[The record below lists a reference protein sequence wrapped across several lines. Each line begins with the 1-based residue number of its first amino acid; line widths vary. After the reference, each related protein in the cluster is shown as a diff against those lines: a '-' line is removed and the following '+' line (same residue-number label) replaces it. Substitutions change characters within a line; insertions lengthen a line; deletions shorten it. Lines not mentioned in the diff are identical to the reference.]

1 MHGTHMNSL
10 CDRTTLARSLSLS
23 NHYMA
28 VLLGYQLRAIEVLLC
43 RHNYPPGQLRT
54 QKNYGFQQASPVR
67 RFYRC
72 HGYCIILWCIV
83 E

>member
-10 CDRTTLARSLSLS
+10 CDRTTLARSLPLS

-28 VLLGYQLRAIEVLLC
+28 VLLGYQLRAIVVLLC

-54 QKNYGFQQASPVR
+54 QKNYGFQQASLSR
-67 RFYRC
+67 EAF
-72 HGYCIILWCIV
+72 LWIPATGIV
-83 E
+83 